1 MSINEI
7 TLHFLAIIHTHVITK
22 LHDFLSSVEHED
34 FFFVHTMESQMGS
47 NVVWFPMFFKI
58 LFQRITM
65 HAGLE

>member
-34 FFFVHTMESQMGS
+34 FFLSIQWKVK
-47 NVVWFPMFFKI
+47 WAPM
-58 LFQRITM
+58 LFGFQCSSKYCSK
-65 HAGLE
+65 E